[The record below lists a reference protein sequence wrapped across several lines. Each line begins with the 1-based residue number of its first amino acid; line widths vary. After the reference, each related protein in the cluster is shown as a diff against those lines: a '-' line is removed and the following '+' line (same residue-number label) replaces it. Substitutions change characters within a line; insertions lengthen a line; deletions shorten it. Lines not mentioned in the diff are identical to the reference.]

1 MVLNTVSP
9 RYGGPLISRIS
20 DKSDHDRGKKEIN
33 SNALGMFIRRLLFA
47 FINTKIINLLF
58 FTCYEGKFSKTK

>member
-1 MVLNTVSP
+1 MADP
-9 RYGGPLISRIS
+9 
-20 DKSDHDRGKKEIN
+20 DKSDHDQGKKEIN
-33 SNALGMFIRRLLFA
+33 SDALGMFIHRPLFA